1 MKRKQKTRLAFIFPG
16 QGSQHVGMGRDLWEN
31 SPAAREVFARAD
43 DALGFPLSRLCF
55 EGPEEELQLTENT
68 QPAILTVS
76 VAACHAMKEFSEH
89 HGAEFPQP
97 DYAAGHSLGE
107 YSALVFSGGLTL
119 EDAVRAVRA
128 RGRYMQEAVPVGV
141 GAMAAIIGRG
151 DIEAAV
157 KKACREAVEGSAE
170 VCSPANINAPHQIVI
185 SGHASAVARAAE
197 RLQRDCPIVRRVVM
211 LNVSAPFHSKLMLP
225 AQVRLAEYLDGETRK
240 EPKEI
245 TPPLLVAEV
254 DPPIIM
260 HRSSDAL
267 KWLLQ
272 RQVVSPVRWMAAV
285 LHLVAREHV
294 RTFVEVGP
302 GKVLTGLVRHNTA
315 EEITTLNVSDMKS
328 LEHAFAEIAAQSSS
342 HARQDASGEP
352 GTQALTISE

>member
-1 MKRKQKTRLAFIFPG
+1 MARTHKTRLAFIFPG

-43 DALGFPLSRLCF
+43 EALDFPLSRLCF

-76 VAACHAMKEFSEH
+76 VAACEAMREFA
-89 HGAEFPQP
+89 GRQGVEFPRP

-107 YSALVFSGGLTL
+107 YSALVFAGGLSL

-128 RGRYMQEAVPVGV
+128 RGRYMQEAAPVGA

-157 KKACREAVEGSAE
+157 KKACREAVEGGGE

-185 SGHASAVARAAE
+185 SGHAAAVERAAE
-197 RLQRDCPIVRRVVM
+197 RLRQECPIVRRVVM

-225 AQVRLAEYLDGETRK
+225 AQERLAEYLSGEVGK
-240 EPKEI
+240 EPREI

-254 DPPIIM
+254 DPPILM
-260 HRSSDAL
+260 HKSSDAL
-267 KWLLQ
+267 RWLLH
-272 RQVVSPVRWMAAV
+272 RQVVAPVRWMAAV
-285 LHLVAREHV
+285 RHLVAREHV

-315 EEITTLNVSDMKS
+315 EEIVTLNVADMKS
-328 LEHAFAEIAAQSSS
+328 LEHAFAEFAAQQSS
-342 HARQDASGEP
+342 AGDAGQA
-352 GTQALTISE
+352 QALTIPE